1 MSLEFKHIPVMSED
15 IDRILAPY
23 KSGIYI
29 DCTFGGGGITRKI
42 LSKKNTRVIS
52 IDRDD
57 YVESFSKEIKKEY
70 KNRFEFII
78 DRFSN
83 LENILKERNLQN
95 IPVAIIFD
103 LGLSSFQIDNPERGF
118 SYRQDGLLKMTMG
131 KNNVT
136 AHDIVNKL
144 DQKDLRNIFSL
155 FGEDKDSGLIAKLIV
170 QKRQDKEI
178 NSTQELAEIIL
189 RAKRYKNSKY
199 NKYNKYNKVDSC
211 AKIFQAIRMIVN
223 QELSEL
229 YKGLISAIKNLSIDG
244 KIVVITFH
252 SLEDKIVKKVLD
264 VFSNKTKGTSRYLP
278 ESNKNESFNILEIKN
293 RKPIIASEKE
303 TKKNNR
309 ARSAKLRCATKIQDH
324 SFEFKRSYL
333 NLEKYFQLEEV
344 MHA

>member
-15 IDRILAPY
+15 IDRILTPY
-23 KSGIYI
+23 KSGLYI
-29 DCTFGGGGITRKI
+29 DCTFGGGSITRKI
-42 LSKKNTRVIS
+42 LSKKNTKVIS
-52 IDRDD
+52 IDRDNF
-57 YVESFSKEIKKEY
+57 VESFSKEISKEY

-83 LENILKERNLQN
+83 LENILKKRNLQK

-131 KNNVT
+131 KNNIT

-144 DQKDLRNIFSL
+144 EQKDLRNIFSL

-170 QKRQDKEI
+170 QKREDKEI
-178 NSTQELAEIIL
+178 SSTQELAEIIL

-199 NKYNKYNKVDSC
+199 NKVDSC
-211 AKIFQAIRMIVN
+211 AKIFQAIRMVVN
-223 QELSEL
+223 QELTEL
-229 YKGLISAIKNLSIDG
+229 YEGLISAIKNLSIDG

-252 SLEDKIVKKVLD
+252 SLEDKVVKKVFD
-264 VFSNKTKGTSRYLP
+264 FFSNKKKGTSRYLP
-278 ESNKNESFNILEIKN
+278 ESNENENLNILEVKD

-303 TKKNNR
+303 TRNNNR

-344 MHA
+344 LHA

>member
-15 IDRILAPY
+15 IDRILTPY
-23 KSGIYI
+23 KSGLYI
-29 DCTFGGGGITRKI
+29 DCTFGGGSITRKI
-42 LSKKNTRVIS
+42 LSKKNTKVIS
-52 IDRDD
+52 IDRDNF
-57 YVESFSKEIKKEY
+57 VESFSKEIGKEY
-70 KNRFEFII
+70 KNKFEFVI

-83 LENILKERNLQN
+83 LENILKERNLQK

-136 AHDIVNKL
+136 AHDIINKL
-144 DQKDLRNIFSL
+144 EQKDLRNIFNL

-178 NSTQELAEIIL
+178 NSTQELADIIL

-199 NKYNKYNKVDSC
+199 NKVDAC
-211 AKIFQAIRMIVN
+211 AKIFQAIRMVVN
-223 QELSEL
+223 QELTEL
-229 YKGLISAIKNLSIDG
+229 YEGLTSAIKNLSIDG

-252 SLEDKIVKKVLD
+252 SIEDKIVKKIFD
-264 VFSNKTKGTSRYLP
+264 IFSNKRKGTSRYLP
-278 ESNKNESFNILEIKN
+278 ENNENDNFNILEIKN

-303 TKKNNR
+303 IKNNNR
-309 ARSAKLRCATKIQDH
+309 ARSAKLRCATKIKDH

>member
-15 IDRILAPY
+15 IDRILTPY
-23 KSGIYI
+23 KSGLYI
-29 DCTFGGGGITRKI
+29 DCTFGGGSITRKI
-42 LSKKNTRVIS
+42 LSKKNTKVIS
-52 IDRDD
+52 IDRDNF
-57 YVESFSKEIKKEY
+57 VESFSKEIGKEY
-70 KNRFEFII
+70 KNRFEFVI

-83 LENILKERNLQN
+83 LENILKERNLQK

-144 DQKDLRNIFSL
+144 EQKDLRNIFNL

-178 NSTQELAEIIL
+178 NSTQELADIIL

-199 NKYNKYNKVDSC
+199 NKVDAC

-223 QELSEL
+223 QELTEL
-229 YKGLISAIKNLSIDG
+229 YEGLTSAIKNLSIDG
-244 KIVVITFH
+244 KIIVITFH
-252 SLEDKIVKKVLD
+252 SLEDKIVKKIFEI
-264 VFSNKTKGTSRYLP
+264 FSNKRKGTSRYLP
-278 ESNKNESFNILEIKN
+278 ENNENDNFNILEIKN

-303 TKKNNR
+303 IKNNNR
-309 ARSAKLRCATKIQDH
+309 ARSAKLRCATKIKDH

>member
-15 IDRILAPY
+15 IDRILTPY
-23 KSGIYI
+23 KSGLYI
-29 DCTFGGGGITRKI
+29 DCTFGGGSITRKI
-42 LSKKNTRVIS
+42 LSKKNTKVIS
-52 IDRDD
+52 IDRDNF
-57 YVESFSKEIKKEY
+57 VESFSKEISKEY

-83 LENILKERNLQN
+83 LENILKKRNLQK

-131 KNNVT
+131 KNNIT
-136 AHDIVNKL
+136 AHDIINKL
-144 DQKDLRNIFSL
+144 EQKDLRNIFSL

-170 QKRQDKEI
+170 QKREDKEI
-178 NSTQELAEIIL
+178 SSTQELAEIIL

-199 NKYNKYNKVDSC
+199 NKVDSC
-211 AKIFQAIRMIVN
+211 AKIFQAIRMVVN
-223 QELSEL
+223 QELTEL
-229 YKGLISAIKNLSIDG
+229 YEGLISAIKNLSIDG

-252 SLEDKIVKKVLD
+252 SLEDKVVKKVFD
-264 VFSNKTKGTSRYLP
+264 FFSNKKKGTSRYLP
-278 ESNKNESFNILEIKN
+278 ESNENENLNILEVKD

-303 TKKNNR
+303 TRNNSR
-309 ARSAKLRCATKIQDH
+309 ARSAKLRYAIKIQDH
-324 SFEFKRSYL
+324 SFEFKRSHL

-344 MHA
+344 IHA

>member
-15 IDRILAPY
+15 IDRILTPY
-23 KSGIYI
+23 KSGLYI
-29 DCTFGGGGITRKI
+29 DCTFGGGSITRKI
-42 LSKKNTRVIS
+42 LSKKNTKVIS
-52 IDRDD
+52 IDRDNF
-57 YVESFSKEIKKEY
+57 VESFSKEIGKEY
-70 KNRFEFII
+70 KNRFEFVI

-83 LENILKERNLQN
+83 LENILKERNLQK
-95 IPVAIIFD
+95 IPIVIIFD

-136 AHDIVNKL
+136 AHDIINKL
-144 DQKDLRNIFSL
+144 EQKDLRNIFNL

-178 NSTQELAEIIL
+178 NSTQELADIIL

-199 NKYNKYNKVDSC
+199 NKVDAC
-211 AKIFQAIRMIVN
+211 AKIFQAIRMVVN
-223 QELSEL
+223 QELTEL
-229 YKGLISAIKNLSIDG
+229 YEGLTSAIKNLSIDG

-252 SLEDKIVKKVLD
+252 SLEDKIVKKIFD
-264 VFSNKTKGTSRYLP
+264 IFSNKRKGTSRYLP
-278 ESNKNESFNILEIKN
+278 ENNENDNFNILEIKN

-303 TKKNNR
+303 IKNNNR
-309 ARSAKLRCATKIQDH
+309 ARSAKLRCATKIKDH

>member
-15 IDRILAPY
+15 IDRILTPY
-23 KSGIYI
+23 KSGLYI
-29 DCTFGGGGITRKI
+29 DCTFGGGSITRKI
-42 LSKKNTRVIS
+42 LSKKNTKVIS
-52 IDRDD
+52 IDRDNF
-57 YVESFSKEIKKEY
+57 VELFSKEISKEY

-83 LENILKERNLQN
+83 LENILKKRNLQK

-131 KNNVT
+131 KNNIT
-136 AHDIVNKL
+136 AHDIINKL
-144 DQKDLRNIFSL
+144 EQKDLRNIFSL

-170 QKRQDKEI
+170 QKREDKEI
-178 NSTQELAEIIL
+178 SSTQELAEIIL

-199 NKYNKYNKVDSC
+199 NKVDSC
-211 AKIFQAIRMIVN
+211 AKIFQAIRMVVN
-223 QELSEL
+223 QELTEL
-229 YKGLISAIKNLSIDG
+229 YEGLISAIKNLSIDG

-252 SLEDKIVKKVLD
+252 SLEDKVVKKVFD
-264 VFSNKTKGTSRYLP
+264 FFSNKKKGTSRYLP
-278 ESNKNESFNILEIKN
+278 ESNENENLNILEVKD

-303 TKKNNR
+303 TRNNNR
-309 ARSAKLRCATKIQDH
+309 ARSAKLRYAIKIQDH
-324 SFEFKRSYL
+324 SFEFKRSHL

-344 MHA
+344 IHA

>member
-1 MSLEFKHIPVMSED
+1 MSLELKHIPVMAED
-15 IDRILAPY
+15 IDRILTPY
-23 KSGIYI
+23 KSGVYV
-29 DCTFGGGGITRKI
+29 DCTFGGGSITRKI
-42 LSKKNTRVIS
+42 LSNKNTKVIS
-52 IDRDD
+52 IDRDNF
-57 YVESFSKEIKKEY
+57 VEKFSKETSKEY
-70 KNRFEFII
+70 KSRFEFIT

-83 LENILKERNLQN
+83 LGSILKERNLQKT
-95 IPVAIIFD
+95 PVAIIFD

-118 SYRQDGLLKMTMG
+118 SYRKDGLLKMTMG

-144 DQKDLRNIFSL
+144 DQKDLRNIFNL
-155 FGEDKDSGLIAKLIV
+155 FGEDKDSGLIAKLIA

-178 NSTQELAEIIL
+178 SSTQELAEIIL
-189 RAKRYKNSKY
+189 RAKRYKNS
-199 NKYNKYNKVDSC
+199 KYNKVDSC

-223 QELSEL
+223 QELTEL
-229 YKGLISAIKNLSIDG
+229 YEGLISAINNLSIDG

-252 SLEDKIVKKVLD
+252 SLEDKIVKKVFD
-264 VFSNKTKGTSRYLP
+264 IFSNKKKGTSRYLP
-278 ESNKNESFNILEIKN
+278 ENSENENFNILEIKD
-293 RKPIIASEKE
+293 RKPTIASEKE
-303 TKKNNR
+303 IKNNNR

>member
-15 IDRILAPY
+15 IDKILTPY
-23 KSGIYI
+23 KSGVYI
-29 DCTFGGGGITRKI
+29 DCTFGGGSITRQI
-42 LSKKNTRVIS
+42 LSKKNTKLIS
-52 IDRDD
+52 IDRDNF
-57 YVESFSKEIKKEY
+57 VETFSKEISKEY
-70 KNRFEFII
+70 NNRFEFII

-83 LENILKERNLQN
+83 LENILKERNLQKV
-95 IPVAIIFD
+95 PVAIIFD

-136 AHDIVNKL
+136 AFDIVNKL
-144 DQKDLRNIFSL
+144 DLKDLRNIFNL

-178 NSTQELAEIIL
+178 NSTKELAEIIL
-189 RAKRYKNSKY
+189 RAKRYKNS
-199 NKYNKYNKVDSC
+199 KYNKVDSC

-223 QELSEL
+223 QELTEL
-229 YKGLISAIKNLSIDG
+229 YEGLISAINNLSIDG

-252 SLEDKIVKKVLD
+252 SLEDKIVKKVFD
-264 VFSNKTKGTSRYLP
+264 FFSNKKKGTSRYLP
-278 ESNKNESFNILEIKN
+278 QNNENENFNILEIKD
-293 RKPIIASEKE
+293 RKPTIASEKE
-303 TKKNNR
+303 IKNNNR
-309 ARSAKLRCATKIQDH
+309 ARSAKLRCATKVQDH

>member
-15 IDRILAPY
+15 IDKILAPY

-42 LSKKNTRVIS
+42 LSKKNTQVIS
-52 IDRDD
+52 IDRDNF
-57 YVESFSKEIKKEY
+57 VEFFSTEIKKEY
-70 KNRFEFII
+70 KERFEFII
-78 DRFSN
+78 DKFSN
-83 LENILKERNLQN
+83 LENILKERNLQK

-118 SYRQDGLLKMTMG
+118 SYRHDGLLKMTMG

-170 QKRQDKEI
+170 QKRKDKEI

-199 NKYNKYNKVDSC
+199 NKVDSC

-229 YKGLISAIKNLSIDG
+229 YEGLISAIKNLSIDG

-252 SLEDKIVKKVLD
+252 SLEDKVVKKIFD
-264 VFSNKTKGTSRYLP
+264 IFSNKIIGTSRYLP
-278 ESNKNESFNILEIKN
+278 EGNVSKNFNILEIKN
-293 RKPIIASEKE
+293 RRPIIASEKE
-303 TKKNNR
+303 TKNNNR
-309 ARSAKLRCATKIQDH
+309 ARSAKLRCATKTQDH

-344 MHA
+344 LHA

>member
-15 IDRILAPY
+15 IDKILAPY

-199 NKYNKYNKVDSC
+199 KKYNKYNKVDSC

-229 YKGLISAIKNLSIDG
+229 YEGLISAIKNLSIDG

-303 TKKNNR
+303 TKNNNR

>member
-15 IDRILAPY
+15 IDKILAPY

-42 LSKKNTRVIS
+42 LSKKNTQVIS
-52 IDRDD
+52 IDRDNF
-57 YVESFSKEIKKEY
+57 VEFFSTEIKKEY
-70 KNRFEFII
+70 KERFEFII
-78 DRFSN
+78 DKFSN
-83 LENILKERNLQN
+83 LENILKERNLQK

-118 SYRQDGLLKMTMG
+118 SYRHDGLLKMTMG

-170 QKRQDKEI
+170 QKRKDKEI

-199 NKYNKYNKVDSC
+199 NKVDSC

-229 YKGLISAIKNLSIDG
+229 YEGLISAIKNLSIDG

-252 SLEDKIVKKVLD
+252 SLEDKVVKKIFD
-264 VFSNKTKGTSRYLP
+264 IFSNKIIGTSRYLP
-278 ESNKNESFNILEIKN
+278 EGNVSKNFNILEIKN
-293 RKPIIASEKE
+293 RRPIIASVKE
-303 TKKNNR
+303 TKNNNR

-344 MHA
+344 LHA

>member
-83 LENILKERNLQN
+83 LENILKERKLQN

-199 NKYNKYNKVDSC
+199 NKVDSC

-229 YKGLISAIKNLSIDG
+229 YEGLISAIKNLSIDG

-252 SLEDKIVKKVLD
+252 SLEDKIVKKVFD

-278 ESNKNESFNILEIKN
+278 ESNKNENFNILEIKN

-303 TKKNNR
+303 TKNNNR
-309 ARSAKLRCATKIQDH
+309 ARSAKLRCATKIHDH

>member
-15 IDRILAPY
+15 IDKILTPY
-23 KSGIYI
+23 KSGVYI
-29 DCTFGGGGITRKI
+29 DCTFGGGSITRQI
-42 LSKKNTRVIS
+42 LSKKNTKLIS
-52 IDRDD
+52 IDRDNF
-57 YVESFSKEIKKEY
+57 VETFSKEISKEY
-70 KNRFEFII
+70 NNRFEFII

-83 LENILKERNLQN
+83 LENILKERNLQKV
-95 IPVAIIFD
+95 PVAIIFD

-144 DQKDLRNIFSL
+144 DLKDLRNIFNL

-178 NSTQELAEIIL
+178 NSTKELAEIIL
-189 RAKRYKNSKY
+189 RAKRYKNSQ
-199 NKYNKYNKVDSC
+199 YNKVDSC

-223 QELSEL
+223 QELTEL
-229 YKGLISAIKNLSIDG
+229 YEGLISAISNLSIDG

-252 SLEDKIVKKVLD
+252 SLEDKIVKKVFD
-264 VFSNKTKGTSRYLP
+264 FFSNKKKGTSRYLP
-278 ESNKNESFNILEIKN
+278 QNNENENFKILEIKN
-293 RKPIIASEKE
+293 RKPTIASEKE
-303 TKKNNR
+303 IKNNNR
-309 ARSAKLRCATKIQDH
+309 ARSAKLRCATKVQDH

>member
-15 IDRILAPY
+15 IDKILTPY
-23 KSGIYI
+23 KSGVYI
-29 DCTFGGGGITRKI
+29 DCTFGGGSITREI
-42 LSKKNTRVIS
+42 LSKKNTKVIS
-52 IDRDD
+52 IDRDNF
-57 YVESFSKEIKKEY
+57 VETFSKEISKEY
-70 KNRFEFII
+70 NNRFEFII

-83 LENILKERNLQN
+83 LENILKERNLQKV
-95 IPVAIIFD
+95 PVAIIFD

-131 KNNVT
+131 KNNIT

-144 DQKDLRNIFSL
+144 DLKDLRNIFNL

-178 NSTQELAEIIL
+178 NSTKELAEIIL
-189 RAKRYKNSKY
+189 RAKRYKNS
-199 NKYNKYNKVDSC
+199 KYNKVDSC

-223 QELSEL
+223 QELTEL
-229 YKGLISAIKNLSIDG
+229 YEGLISAINNLSIDG

-252 SLEDKIVKKVLD
+252 SLEDKVVKKVFD
-264 VFSNKTKGTSRYLP
+264 FFSNKKKGTSRYLP
-278 ESNKNESFNILEIKN
+278 QNNENENFNILEIKD
-293 RKPIIASEKE
+293 RKPTIASEKE
-303 TKKNNR
+303 IKNNNR
-309 ARSAKLRCATKIQDH
+309 ARSAKLRCATKVQDH

>member
-15 IDRILAPY
+15 IDRILTPY
-23 KSGIYI
+23 KSGLYI
-29 DCTFGGGGITRKI
+29 DCTFGGGSITRKI
-42 LSKKNTRVIS
+42 LSKKNTKVIS
-52 IDRDD
+52 IDRDNF
-57 YVESFSKEIKKEY
+57 VESFSKEIGKEY
-70 KNRFEFII
+70 KNRFEFVI

-83 LENILKERNLQN
+83 LENILKERNLQK

-136 AHDIVNKL
+136 AHDIINKL
-144 DQKDLRNIFSL
+144 EQKDLRNIFNL

-178 NSTQELAEIIL
+178 NSTQELADIIL

-199 NKYNKYNKVDSC
+199 NKVDAC
-211 AKIFQAIRMIVN
+211 AKIFQAIRMVVN
-223 QELSEL
+223 QELTEL
-229 YKGLISAIKNLSIDG
+229 YEGLTSAIKNLSIDG

-252 SLEDKIVKKVLD
+252 SLEDKIVKKIFD
-264 VFSNKTKGTSRYLP
+264 IFSNKRKGTSRYLP
-278 ESNKNESFNILEIKN
+278 ENNENDNFNILEIKN

-303 TKKNNR
+303 IKNNNR
-309 ARSAKLRCATKIQDH
+309 ARSAKLRCATKIKDH

-344 MHA
+344 MRA

>member
-15 IDRILAPY
+15 IDKILTPY
-23 KSGIYI
+23 KSGVYI
-29 DCTFGGGGITRKI
+29 DCTFGGGSITREI
-42 LSKKNTRVIS
+42 LSKKNTKVIS
-52 IDRDD
+52 IDRDNF
-57 YVESFSKEIKKEY
+57 VESFSKEIGKEY

-83 LENILKERNLQN
+83 LENILKERNLQKV
-95 IPVAIIFD
+95 PVAIIFD

-144 DQKDLRNIFSL
+144 DLKDLRNIFNL

-178 NSTQELAEIIL
+178 NSTKELAEIIL
-189 RAKRYKNSKY
+189 RAKRYKNS
-199 NKYNKYNKVDSC
+199 KYNKVDSC

-223 QELSEL
+223 QELTEL
-229 YKGLISAIKNLSIDG
+229 YEGLISAINNLSIDG

-252 SLEDKIVKKVLD
+252 SLEDKIVKKVFD
-264 VFSNKTKGTSRYLP
+264 FFSNKKKGTSRYLP
-278 ESNKNESFNILEIKN
+278 QNNENENFNILEIKD
-293 RKPIIASEKE
+293 RKPTIASEKE
-303 TKKNNR
+303 IKNNNR
-309 ARSAKLRCATKIQDH
+309 ARSAKLRCATKVQDH

>member
-15 IDRILAPY
+15 IDRILTPY
-23 KSGIYI
+23 KSGLYI
-29 DCTFGGGGITRKI
+29 DCTFGGGSMTRKI
-42 LSKKNTRVIS
+42 LSKKNTKVIS
-52 IDRDD
+52 IDRDNF
-57 YVESFSKEIKKEY
+57 VESFSKEIGKEY
-70 KNRFEFII
+70 KNRFEFVI

-83 LENILKERNLQN
+83 LENILKERNLQK

-136 AHDIVNKL
+136 AHDIINKL
-144 DQKDLRNIFSL
+144 EQKDLRNIFNL

-178 NSTQELAEIIL
+178 NSTQELADIIL

-199 NKYNKYNKVDSC
+199 NKVDAC
-211 AKIFQAIRMIVN
+211 AKIFQAIRMVVN
-223 QELSEL
+223 QELTEL
-229 YKGLISAIKNLSIDG
+229 YEGLTSAIKNLSIDG

-252 SLEDKIVKKVLD
+252 SLEDKIVKKIFD
-264 VFSNKTKGTSRYLP
+264 IFSNKRKGTSRYLP
-278 ESNKNESFNILEIKN
+278 ENNENDNFNILEIKN

-303 TKKNNR
+303 IKNNNR
-309 ARSAKLRCATKIQDH
+309 ARSAKLRCATKIKDH

>member
-15 IDRILAPY
+15 IDKILTPY
-23 KSGIYI
+23 KSGVYI
-29 DCTFGGGGITRKI
+29 DCTFGGGSITREI
-42 LSKKNTRVIS
+42 LSKKNTKVIS
-52 IDRDD
+52 IDRDNF
-57 YVESFSKEIKKEY
+57 VETFSKEIGKEY
-70 KNRFEFII
+70 NNRFEFII

-83 LENILKERNLQN
+83 LENILKERNLQKV
-95 IPVAIIFD
+95 PVAIIFD

-131 KNNVT
+131 KNNIT

-144 DQKDLRNIFSL
+144 DLKDLRNIFNL

-178 NSTQELAEIIL
+178 NSTKELAEIIL
-189 RAKRYKNSKY
+189 RAKRYKNS
-199 NKYNKYNKVDSC
+199 KYNKVDSC

-223 QELSEL
+223 QELTEL
-229 YKGLISAIKNLSIDG
+229 YEGLISAINNLSIDG

-252 SLEDKIVKKVLD
+252 SLEDKVVKKVFD
-264 VFSNKTKGTSRYLP
+264 FFSNKKKGTSRYLP
-278 ESNKNESFNILEIKN
+278 QNNENENFNILEIKD
-293 RKPIIASEKE
+293 RKPTIASEKE
-303 TKKNNR
+303 IKNNNR
-309 ARSAKLRCATKIQDH
+309 ARSAKLRCATKVQDH

>member
-15 IDRILAPY
+15 IDRILTPY
-23 KSGIYI
+23 KSGLYI
-29 DCTFGGGGITRKI
+29 DCTFGGGSITKKI
-42 LSKKNTRVIS
+42 LSKKNTKVIS
-52 IDRDD
+52 IDRDNF
-57 YVESFSKEIKKEY
+57 VESFSKEISKEY

-83 LENILKERNLQN
+83 LENILKKRNLQK

-131 KNNVT
+131 KNNIT
-136 AHDIVNKL
+136 AHDIINKL
-144 DQKDLRNIFSL
+144 EQKDLRNIFSL

-170 QKRQDKEI
+170 QKREDKEI
-178 NSTQELAEIIL
+178 SSTQELAEIIL

-199 NKYNKYNKVDSC
+199 NKVDSC
-211 AKIFQAIRMIVN
+211 AKIFQAIRMVVN
-223 QELSEL
+223 QELTEL
-229 YKGLISAIKNLSIDG
+229 YEGLISAIKNLSIDG

-252 SLEDKIVKKVLD
+252 SLEDKIVKKVFD

-278 ESNKNESFNILEIKN
+278 ESNKNENLNILEIKN
-293 RKPIIASEKE
+293 RKPITASEKE
-303 TKKNNR
+303 TKNNNR
-309 ARSAKLRCATKIQDH
+309 ARSAKLRSATKIKDH
-324 SFEFKRSYL
+324 PFEFKRSYL

>member
-15 IDRILAPY
+15 IDKILTPY
-23 KSGIYI
+23 KSGVYI
-29 DCTFGGGGITRKI
+29 DCTFGGGSITRQI
-42 LSKKNTRVIS
+42 LSKKNTKLIS
-52 IDRDD
+52 IDRDNF
-57 YVESFSKEIKKEY
+57 VETFSKEISKEY
-70 KNRFEFII
+70 NNRFEFII

-83 LENILKERNLQN
+83 LENILKERNLQK

-103 LGLSSFQIDNPERGF
+103 LGVSSFQIDNPERGF

-136 AHDIVNKL
+136 AFDIVNKL
-144 DQKDLRNIFSL
+144 DLKDLRNIFNL

-178 NSTQELAEIIL
+178 NSTKELAEIIL

-199 NKYNKYNKVDSC
+199 NKVESC

-223 QELSEL
+223 QELTEL
-229 YKGLISAIKNLSIDG
+229 YEGLISAINNLSIDG

-252 SLEDKIVKKVLD
+252 SLEDKIVKKVFD
-264 VFSNKTKGTSRYLP
+264 FFSNKKKGTSRYLP
-278 ESNKNESFNILEIKN
+278 QNNENENFNVLEIKN

-303 TKKNNR
+303 VKNNNR
-309 ARSAKLRCATKIQDH
+309 ARSAKLRCATKVQDH

-333 NLEKYFQLEEV
+333 NLEKYFHLEEV

>member
-15 IDRILAPY
+15 INKILTPY
-23 KSGIYI
+23 KSGVYI
-29 DCTFGGGGITRKI
+29 DCTFGGGSITREI
-42 LSKKNTRVIS
+42 LSKKNTKVIS
-52 IDRDD
+52 IDRDNF
-57 YVESFSKEIKKEY
+57 VETFSKEISKEY
-70 KNRFEFII
+70 NNRFEFII

-83 LENILKERNLQN
+83 LENILKERNLQKV
-95 IPVAIIFD
+95 PVAIIFD

-144 DQKDLRNIFSL
+144 DLKDLRNIFNL

-178 NSTQELAEIIL
+178 NSTKELAEIIL
-189 RAKRYKNSKY
+189 RAKRYKNS
-199 NKYNKYNKVDSC
+199 KYNKVDSC

-223 QELSEL
+223 QELTEL
-229 YKGLISAIKNLSIDG
+229 YEGLISAINNLSIDG

-252 SLEDKIVKKVLD
+252 SLEDKIVKKVFD
-264 VFSNKTKGTSRYLP
+264 FFSNKKKGTSRYLP
-278 ESNKNESFNILEIKN
+278 QNNENENFNILEIKD
-293 RKPIIASEKE
+293 RKPTIASEKE
-303 TKKNNR
+303 IKNNNR
-309 ARSAKLRCATKIQDH
+309 ARSAKLRCATKVQDH

>member
-15 IDRILAPY
+15 IDRILTPY
-23 KSGIYI
+23 KSGLYI
-29 DCTFGGGGITRKI
+29 DCTFGGGSITKKI
-42 LSKKNTRVIS
+42 LSKKNTKVIS
-52 IDRDD
+52 IDRDNF
-57 YVESFSKEIKKEY
+57 VESFSKEISKEY

-83 LENILKERNLQN
+83 LENILKKRNLQK

-131 KNNVT
+131 KNNIT

-144 DQKDLRNIFSL
+144 EQKDLRNIFSL

-170 QKRQDKEI
+170 QKREEKEI
-178 NSTQELAEIIL
+178 SSTQELAEIIL

-199 NKYNKYNKVDSC
+199 NKVDSC
-211 AKIFQAIRMIVN
+211 AKIFQAIRMVVN
-223 QELSEL
+223 QELTEL
-229 YKGLISAIKNLSIDG
+229 YEGLISAIKNLSIDG

-252 SLEDKIVKKVLD
+252 SLEDKIVKKVFD
-264 VFSNKTKGTSRYLP
+264 FFSNKKKGTSRYLP
-278 ESNKNESFNILEIKN
+278 ESNENENLNILEVKD

-303 TKKNNR
+303 TKNNNR
-309 ARSAKLRCATKIQDH
+309 ARSAKLRYAIKIQDH
-324 SFEFKRSYL
+324 SFEFKRSHL

>member
-15 IDRILAPY
+15 IDKILAPY

-95 IPVAIIFD
+95 VPVAIIFD

-178 NSTQELAEIIL
+178 DSTQELAEIIL
-189 RAKRYKNSKY
+189 RAKRYKNS
-199 NKYNKYNKVDSC
+199 KYNKVDSC

-229 YKGLISAIKNLSIDG
+229 YEGLISAIKNLSING

-252 SLEDKIVKKVLD
+252 SLEDKIVKKVFD

-278 ESNKNESFNILEIKN
+278 ESNKNENFNILEIKN
-293 RKPIIASEKE
+293 RKPITASEKE
-303 TKKNNR
+303 TKNNNR
-309 ARSAKLRCATKIQDH
+309 ARSAKLRSATKIKDH
-324 SFEFKRSYL
+324 PFEFKRSYL

-344 MHA
+344 FHA

>member
-15 IDRILAPY
+15 IDRILTPY
-23 KSGIYI
+23 KSGLYI
-29 DCTFGGGGITRKI
+29 DCTFGGGSITRKI
-42 LSKKNTRVIS
+42 LSKKNTKVIS
-52 IDRDD
+52 IDRDNF
-57 YVESFSKEIKKEY
+57 VETFSKEISKEY

-83 LENILKERNLQN
+83 LENILKKRNLQK

-131 KNNVT
+131 KNNIT

-144 DQKDLRNIFSL
+144 EQKDLRNIFSL

-170 QKRQDKEI
+170 QKREDKEI
-178 NSTQELAEIIL
+178 SSTQELAEIIL

-199 NKYNKYNKVDSC
+199 NKVDSC
-211 AKIFQAIRMIVN
+211 AKIFQAIRMVVN
-223 QELSEL
+223 QELTEL
-229 YKGLISAIKNLSIDG
+229 YEGLISAIKNLSIDG

-252 SLEDKIVKKVLD
+252 SLEDKVVKKVFD
-264 VFSNKTKGTSRYLP
+264 FFSNKKKGTSRYLP
-278 ESNKNESFNILEIKN
+278 ESNENENLNILEVKD

-303 TKKNNR
+303 TRNNNR
-309 ARSAKLRCATKIQDH
+309 ARSAKLRYAIKIQDH
-324 SFEFKRSYL
+324 SFEFKRSHL

>member
-15 IDRILAPY
+15 IDKILTPY

-29 DCTFGGGGITRKI
+29 DCTFGGGSITREI
-42 LSKKNTRVIS
+42 LSKKNTKVIS
-52 IDRDD
+52 IDRDNF
-57 YVESFSKEIKKEY
+57 VETFSKEIGKEY
-70 KNRFEFII
+70 NNRFEFII

-83 LENILKERNLQN
+83 LENILKERNLQKV
-95 IPVAIIFD
+95 PVAIIFD

-144 DQKDLRNIFSL
+144 DLKDLRNLFNL

-178 NSTQELAEIIL
+178 NSTKELAEIIL
-189 RAKRYKNSKY
+189 RAKRYKNS
-199 NKYNKYNKVDSC
+199 KYNKVDSC

-223 QELSEL
+223 QELTEL
-229 YKGLISAIKNLSIDG
+229 YEGLISAINNLSIDG

-252 SLEDKIVKKVLD
+252 SLEDKIVKKVFD
-264 VFSNKTKGTSRYLP
+264 FFSNKKKGTSRYLP
-278 ESNKNESFNILEIKN
+278 QNNENENFNILEIKD
-293 RKPIIASEKE
+293 RKPTIASEKE
-303 TKKNNR
+303 IKNNNR
-309 ARSAKLRCATKIQDH
+309 ARSAKLRCATKVQDH

>member
-15 IDRILAPY
+15 IDRILTPY
-23 KSGIYI
+23 KSGLYI
-29 DCTFGGGGITRKI
+29 DCTFGGGSITRKI
-42 LSKKNTRVIS
+42 LSKKNTKVIS
-52 IDRDD
+52 IDRDNF
-57 YVESFSKEIKKEY
+57 VESFSKEIGKEY
-70 KNRFEFII
+70 KNRFEFVI

-83 LENILKERNLQN
+83 LENILKERNLQK

-136 AHDIVNKL
+136 AHDIINKL
-144 DQKDLRNIFSL
+144 EQKDLRNIFNL

-178 NSTQELAEIIL
+178 NSTQELADIIL

-199 NKYNKYNKVDSC
+199 NKVDAC
-211 AKIFQAIRMIVN
+211 AKIFQAIRMVVN
-223 QELSEL
+223 QELTEL
-229 YKGLISAIKNLSIDG
+229 YEGLTSAIKNLSIDG

-252 SLEDKIVKKVLD
+252 SLEDKIVKKVFD
-264 VFSNKTKGTSRYLP
+264 FFSNKRKGTSRYLP
-278 ESNKNESFNILEIKN
+278 ENNENDNFNILEIKN

-303 TKKNNR
+303 IKNNNR
-309 ARSAKLRCATKIQDH
+309 ARSAKLRCATKIKDH

>member
-1 MSLEFKHIPVMSED
+1 MSLEFKHIPVMSEE
-15 IDRILAPY
+15 IDRILTPY
-23 KSGIYI
+23 KSGLYI
-29 DCTFGGGGITRKI
+29 DCTFGGGSITRKI
-42 LSKKNTRVIS
+42 LSKKNTKVIS
-52 IDRDD
+52 IDRDNF
-57 YVESFSKEIKKEY
+57 VESFSKEISKEY

-83 LENILKERNLQN
+83 LENILKKRNLQK

-131 KNNVT
+131 KNNIT
-136 AHDIVNKL
+136 AHDIINKL
-144 DQKDLRNIFSL
+144 EQKDLRNIFSL

-170 QKRQDKEI
+170 QKREDKEI
-178 NSTQELAEIIL
+178 SSTQELAEIIL

-199 NKYNKYNKVDSC
+199 NKVDSC
-211 AKIFQAIRMIVN
+211 AKIFQAIRMVVN
-223 QELSEL
+223 QELTEL
-229 YKGLISAIKNLSIDG
+229 YEGLISAIKNLSIDG

-252 SLEDKIVKKVLD
+252 SLEDKVVKKVFD
-264 VFSNKTKGTSRYLP
+264 FFSNKKKGTSRYLP
-278 ESNKNESFNILEIKN
+278 ESNENENLNILEVKD

-303 TKKNNR
+303 TRNNNR
-309 ARSAKLRCATKIQDH
+309 ARSAKLRYAIKIQDH
-324 SFEFKRSYL
+324 SFEFKRSHL

>member
-15 IDRILAPY
+15 IDKILTPY
-23 KSGIYI
+23 KSGVYI
-29 DCTFGGGGITRKI
+29 DCTFGSGSISREI
-42 LSKKNTRVIS
+42 LSKKNTKVIS
-52 IDRDD
+52 IDRDNF
-57 YVESFSKEIKKEY
+57 VETFSKEIGKEY
-70 KNRFEFII
+70 NNRFEFII

-83 LENILKERNLQN
+83 LENILKERNLQKV
-95 IPVAIIFD
+95 PVAIIFD

-144 DQKDLRNIFSL
+144 DLKDLRNIFNL

-178 NSTQELAEIIL
+178 NSTKELAEIIL
-189 RAKRYKNSKY
+189 RAKRYKNS
-199 NKYNKYNKVDSC
+199 KYNKVDSC

-223 QELSEL
+223 QELTEL
-229 YKGLISAIKNLSIDG
+229 YEGLISAINNLSIDG

-252 SLEDKIVKKVLD
+252 SLEDKIVKKVFD
-264 VFSNKTKGTSRYLP
+264 FFSNKKIGTSRYLP
-278 ESNKNESFNILEIKN
+278 QNNENENFNILEIKD
-293 RKPIIASEKE
+293 RKPTIASEKE
-303 TKKNNR
+303 IKNNNR
-309 ARSAKLRCATKIQDH
+309 ARSAKLRCATKVQDH

>member
-15 IDRILAPY
+15 IDRILTPY
-23 KSGIYI
+23 KSGLYI
-29 DCTFGGGGITRKI
+29 DCTFGGGSITRKI
-42 LSKKNTRVIS
+42 LSKKNTKVIS
-52 IDRDD
+52 IDRDNF
-57 YVESFSKEIKKEY
+57 VESFSKEISKEY

-83 LENILKERNLQN
+83 LENILKKRNLQK

-131 KNNVT
+131 KNNIT
-136 AHDIVNKL
+136 AHDIINKL
-144 DQKDLRNIFSL
+144 EQKDLRNIFSL

-170 QKRQDKEI
+170 QKREDKEI
-178 NSTQELAEIIL
+178 SSTQELAEIIL

-199 NKYNKYNKVDSC
+199 NKVDSC
-211 AKIFQAIRMIVN
+211 AKIFQAIRMVVN
-223 QELSEL
+223 QELTEL
-229 YKGLISAIKNLSIDG
+229 YEGLISAIKNLSIDG

-252 SLEDKIVKKVLD
+252 SLEDKVVKKVFD
-264 VFSNKTKGTSRYLP
+264 FFSNKKKGSSRYLP
-278 ESNKNESFNILEIKN
+278 ESNENENLNILEVKD

-303 TKKNNR
+303 TRNNNR
-309 ARSAKLRCATKIQDH
+309 ARSAKLRYAIKIQDH
-324 SFEFKRSYL
+324 SFEFKRSHL

>member
-15 IDRILAPY
+15 IDRILTPY
-23 KSGIYI
+23 KSGLYI
-29 DCTFGGGGITRKI
+29 DCTFGGGSITRKI
-42 LSKKNTRVIS
+42 LSKKNTKVIS
-52 IDRDD
+52 IDRDNF
-57 YVESFSKEIKKEY
+57 VESFSKEIGKEY
-70 KNRFEFII
+70 KNRFEFVI

-83 LENILKERNLQN
+83 LENILKERNLQK

-136 AHDIVNKL
+136 AHDIINKL
-144 DQKDLRNIFSL
+144 EQKDLRNIFNL

-178 NSTQELAEIIL
+178 NSTQELADIIL

-199 NKYNKYNKVDSC
+199 NKVDAC
-211 AKIFQAIRMIVN
+211 AKIFQAIRMVVN
-223 QELSEL
+223 QELTEL
-229 YKGLISAIKNLSIDG
+229 YEGLTSAIKNLSIDG

-252 SLEDKIVKKVLD
+252 SIEDKIVKKIFD
-264 VFSNKTKGTSRYLP
+264 IFSNKRKGTSRYLP
-278 ESNKNESFNILEIKN
+278 ENNENDNFNILEIKN

-303 TKKNNR
+303 IKNNNR
-309 ARSAKLRCATKIQDH
+309 ARSAKLRCATKIKDH

>member
-15 IDRILAPY
+15 IDKILAPY

-95 IPVAIIFD
+95 VPVAIIFD

-136 AHDIVNKL
+136 AYDIVNKL

-178 NSTQELAEIIL
+178 DSTQELAEIIL

-199 NKYNKYNKVDSC
+199 DKVDSC

-229 YKGLISAIKNLSIDG
+229 YEGLISAIKNLSIDG

-252 SLEDKIVKKVLD
+252 SLEDKIVKKVFD

-278 ESNKNESFNILEIKN
+278 ESNKNENFNILEIKN

-303 TKKNNR
+303 IKNNNR

-344 MHA
+344 FHA

>member
-15 IDRILAPY
+15 IDKILTPY
-23 KSGIYI
+23 KSGVYI
-29 DCTFGGGGITRKI
+29 DCTFGGGSITREI
-42 LSKKNTRVIS
+42 LSKKNTKVIS
-52 IDRDD
+52 IDRDNF
-57 YVESFSKEIKKEY
+57 VETFSKEIGKEY
-70 KNRFEFII
+70 NNRFEFII

-83 LENILKERNLQN
+83 LENILKKRNLQK

-131 KNNVT
+131 KNNIT

-144 DQKDLRNIFSL
+144 EQKDLRNIFSL

-170 QKRQDKEI
+170 QKREDKEI
-178 NSTQELAEIIL
+178 SSTQELAEIIL

-199 NKYNKYNKVDSC
+199 NKVDSC
-211 AKIFQAIRMIVN
+211 AKIFQAIRMVVN
-223 QELSEL
+223 QELTEL
-229 YKGLISAIKNLSIDG
+229 YEGLISAIKNLSIDG

-252 SLEDKIVKKVLD
+252 SLEDKVVKKVFD
-264 VFSNKTKGTSRYLP
+264 FFSNKKKGTSRYLP
-278 ESNKNESFNILEIKN
+278 ESNENENLNILEVKD

-303 TKKNNR
+303 TKNNNR
-309 ARSAKLRCATKIQDH
+309 ARSAKLRYAIKIQDH
-324 SFEFKRSYL
+324 SFEFKRSHL

>member
-15 IDRILAPY
+15 IDRILTPY
-23 KSGIYI
+23 KSGLYI
-29 DCTFGGGGITRKI
+29 DCTFGGGSITRKI
-42 LSKKNTRVIS
+42 LSKKNTKVIS
-52 IDRDD
+52 IDRDNF
-57 YVESFSKEIKKEY
+57 VESFSKEISKEY

-83 LENILKERNLQN
+83 LENILKKRNLQK

-131 KNNVT
+131 KNNIT
-136 AHDIVNKL
+136 AHDIINKL
-144 DQKDLRNIFSL
+144 EQKDLRNIFSL

-170 QKRQDKEI
+170 QKREDKEI
-178 NSTQELAEIIL
+178 SSTQELAEIIL

-199 NKYNKYNKVDSC
+199 NKVDSC
-211 AKIFQAIRMIVN
+211 AKIFQAIRMVVN
-223 QELSEL
+223 QELTEL
-229 YKGLISAIKNLSIDG
+229 YEGLISAIKNLSIDG

-252 SLEDKIVKKVLD
+252 SLEDKVVKKVFD
-264 VFSNKTKGTSRYLP
+264 FFSNKKKGTSRYLP
-278 ESNKNESFNILEIKN
+278 ESNENENLNILEVKD

-303 TKKNNR
+303 TKNNNR
-309 ARSAKLRCATKIQDH
+309 ARSAKLRYAIKIQDH
-324 SFEFKRSYL
+324 SFEFKRSHL

-344 MHA
+344 IHA

>member
-15 IDRILAPY
+15 IDKILAPY

-95 IPVAIIFD
+95 VPVAIIFD

-178 NSTQELAEIIL
+178 DSTQELAEIIL
-189 RAKRYKNSKY
+189 RAKRYKNS
-199 NKYNKYNKVDSC
+199 KYNKVDSC

-229 YKGLISAIKNLSIDG
+229 YEGLISAIKNLSIDG

-252 SLEDKIVKKVLD
+252 SLEDKIVKKVFD

-278 ESNKNESFNILEIKN
+278 ESNKNENFNILEIKN

-303 TKKNNR
+303 IKNNNR

-344 MHA
+344 FHA

>member
-15 IDRILAPY
+15 IDRILTPY
-23 KSGIYI
+23 KSGLYI
-29 DCTFGGGGITRKI
+29 DCTFGGGSITRKI
-42 LSKKNTRVIS
+42 LSKKNTKVIS
-52 IDRDD
+52 IDRDNF
-57 YVESFSKEIKKEY
+57 VESFSKEISKEY

-83 LENILKERNLQN
+83 LENILKKRNLQK

-131 KNNVT
+131 KNNIT
-136 AHDIVNKL
+136 AHDIINKL
-144 DQKDLRNIFSL
+144 EQKDLRNIFSL

-170 QKRQDKEI
+170 QKREDKEI
-178 NSTQELAEIIL
+178 SSTQELAEIIL

-199 NKYNKYNKVDSC
+199 NKVDSC
-211 AKIFQAIRMIVN
+211 AKIFQAIRMVVN
-223 QELSEL
+223 QELTEL
-229 YKGLISAIKNLSIDG
+229 YEGLISAIKNLSIDG

-252 SLEDKIVKKVLD
+252 SLEDKVVKKVFD
-264 VFSNKTKGTSRYLP
+264 FFSNKKKGTSRYLP
-278 ESNKNESFNILEIKN
+278 ESNENENLNILEVKD

-303 TKKNNR
+303 TRNNNR
-309 ARSAKLRCATKIQDH
+309 ARSAKLRYAIKIQDH
-324 SFEFKRSYL
+324 SFEFKRSHL
-333 NLEKYFQLEEV
+333 NLEKYFQLEKV

>member
-1 MSLEFKHIPVMSED
+1 MSLEFKHITVMSED
-15 IDRILAPY
+15 IDRILTPY
-23 KSGIYI
+23 KSGLYI
-29 DCTFGGGGITRKI
+29 DCTFGGGSITKKI
-42 LSKKNTRVIS
+42 LSKKNTKVIS
-52 IDRDD
+52 IDRDNF
-57 YVESFSKEIKKEY
+57 VESFSKEISKEY

-83 LENILKERNLQN
+83 LENILKKRNLQK

-131 KNNVT
+131 KNNIT
-136 AHDIVNKL
+136 AHDIINKL
-144 DQKDLRNIFSL
+144 EQKDLRNIFSL

-170 QKRQDKEI
+170 QKREDKEI
-178 NSTQELAEIIL
+178 SSTQELAEIIL

-199 NKYNKYNKVDSC
+199 NKVDSC
-211 AKIFQAIRMIVN
+211 AKIFQAIRMVVN
-223 QELSEL
+223 QELTEL
-229 YKGLISAIKNLSIDG
+229 YEGLISAIKNLSIDG

-252 SLEDKIVKKVLD
+252 SLEDKVVKKVFD
-264 VFSNKTKGTSRYLP
+264 FFSNKKKGTSRYLP
-278 ESNKNESFNILEIKN
+278 ESNENENLNILEVKD

-303 TKKNNR
+303 TKNNNR
-309 ARSAKLRCATKIQDH
+309 ARSAKLRYAIKIQDH
-324 SFEFKRSYL
+324 SFEFKRSHL

>member
-15 IDRILAPY
+15 IDRILTPY
-23 KSGIYI
+23 KSGLYI
-29 DCTFGGGGITRKI
+29 DCTFGGGSITRKI
-42 LSKKNTRVIS
+42 LSKKNTKVIS
-52 IDRDD
+52 IDRDNF
-57 YVESFSKEIKKEY
+57 VESFSKEIGKEY
-70 KNRFEFII
+70 KNRFEFVI

-83 LENILKERNLQN
+83 LENILKERNLQK

-136 AHDIVNKL
+136 AHDIINKL
-144 DQKDLRNIFSL
+144 EQKDLRNIFNL

-178 NSTQELAEIIL
+178 NSTQELADIIL

-199 NKYNKYNKVDSC
+199 NKVDAC

-223 QELSEL
+223 KELTEL
-229 YKGLISAIKNLSIDG
+229 YEGLTSAIKNLSIDG

-252 SLEDKIVKKVLD
+252 SLEDKIVKKIFD
-264 VFSNKTKGTSRYLP
+264 IFSNKRKGTSRYLP
-278 ESNKNESFNILEIKN
+278 ENNENDNFNILEIKN

-303 TKKNNR
+303 IKNNNR
-309 ARSAKLRCATKIQDH
+309 ARSAKLRCATKIKDH

>member
-15 IDRILAPY
+15 IDKILAPY

-42 LSKKNTRVIS
+42 LSKKNTQVIS
-52 IDRDD
+52 IDRDNF
-57 YVESFSKEIKKEY
+57 VEFFSTEIKKEY
-70 KNRFEFII
+70 KERFEFII
-78 DRFSN
+78 DKFSN
-83 LENILKERNLQN
+83 LENILKERNLQK

-136 AHDIVNKL
+136 AHEIVNKL

-170 QKRQDKEI
+170 QKRKDKEI

-199 NKYNKYNKVDSC
+199 NKVDSC

-229 YKGLISAIKNLSIDG
+229 YEGLISAIKNLSIDG

-252 SLEDKIVKKVLD
+252 SLEDKVVKKIFD
-264 VFSNKTKGTSRYLP
+264 IFSNKIIGTSRYLP
-278 ESNKNESFNILEIKN
+278 EGNVSKNFNILEIKN
-293 RKPIIASEKE
+293 RRPIIASEKE
-303 TKKNNR
+303 TKNNNR

-344 MHA
+344 LHA